1 LECNKTSQ
9 YDFKKVKKRNIAEQ
23 CFRIEP
29 NASSFCVRLPGV
41 FSLSPFFYWYEF
53 TSFVN
58 QQFEFGATCD
68 YSITRFF
75 SDTSPPPLP
84 KRFPNPVPIPCLVPL
99 ILTGVPKFNSNT
111 AFSKN
116 SQLRRSSL
124 NYLYFYLDIGINLQ
138 PDSIS
143 LSHNHSSLYKP
154 IWFEAK
160 PPVTLRGILTQ
171 VSYR

>member
-1 LECNKTSQ
+1 M
-9 YDFKKVKKRNIAEQ
+9 R
-23 CFRIEP
+23 P
-29 NASSFCVRLPGV
+29 ASVSGYPVSSLYPPFFIGTNLLPSSTN
-41 FSLSPFFYWYEF
+41 SLSLAPPVTIRLLGFFP
-53 TSFVN
+53 TP
-58 QQFEFGATCD
+58 
-68 YSITRFF
+68 
-75 SDTSPPPLP
+75 PPPLP